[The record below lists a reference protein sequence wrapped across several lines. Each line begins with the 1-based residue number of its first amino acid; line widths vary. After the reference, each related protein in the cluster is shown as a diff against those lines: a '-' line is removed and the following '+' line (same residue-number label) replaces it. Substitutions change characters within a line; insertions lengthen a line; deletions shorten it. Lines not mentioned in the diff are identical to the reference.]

1 MKPISALRRAAGLLL
16 ASLSL
21 AAPAA
26 TLTLDGSSGERPVAS
41 LRALVDAEGT
51 MSLSDVR
58 SPAVAA
64 RWREV
69 DTSREAANFGLT
81 SAAVWLAVPLAA
93 GPGGDGRW
101 LLTVAF
107 PTLDRVDVHADGHE
121 NAPRAGGDLLPFA
134 LRAVPHRHHV
144 FPVDLAP
151 GEAKTVYLRV
161 QSEGNLT
168 VPLALWRAE
177 ALWASDHDTYAAL
190 GLYFGILA
198 ALLLY
203 NGLMFLSLRDRLYLL
218 YIAFVATMG
227 LAQLANTG
235 LGNEFLWPGSPRW
248 GNDALMV
255 GMSVTGVFAV
265 LFVRRFLAMANHSRA
280 IDRAI
285 LGTGVLFAVALVLTL
300 AVSYRSGAYVINV
313 AAFSFALLAV
323 AGGARSAWLRQPG
336 GGYFL
341 FAWALLLA
349 GTGLFAALNVGLVP
363 SNAFTR
369 NAFLF
374 GSGFEMLLLS
384 FALASRVDQL
394 RRAREQA
401 AAEAL
406 EAKQSLV
413 VTLQE
418 RERHLEER
426 VLARTRDLQDVNAR
440 LLDKERAL
448 AHLAYHDALTGLAN
462 RRRLAETFL
471 QAAARSRRT
480 RTAFAVLMVDLD
492 GFRELNDRRGHAA
505 GDRVLV
511 AVADR
516 LRACVR
522 EADQAARL
530 DGDGFVVLVENLASA
545 SDAELVA
552 QKIVRAIE
560 PPIAGDAELLRVSA
574 SIGIACHP
582 EHGEDA
588 ETLLRLADAAMFRAK
603 RRGPG
608 RWCLADPRAPERP
621 GDWSAPHGNATAM
634 GTLQSAK
641 DDS

>member
-1 MKPISALRRAAGLLL
+1 MKPISALRRAAAVLL
-16 ASLSL
+16 ACLPL
-21 AAPAA
+21 AAAAA
-26 TLTLDGSSGERPVAS
+26 TLSLDGSSGERTVQS
-41 LRALVDAEGT
+41 LRALVDADGT
-51 MSLSDVR
+51 LGLPDVR
-58 SPAVAA
+58 TPASAA
-64 RWREV
+64 RWQEI
-69 DTSREAANFGLT
+69 DTARQAANFGLT
-81 SAAVWLAVPLAA
+81 TATVWFAIPVEA

-107 PTLDRVDVHADGHE
+107 PTLDRVEVYVGDGAT
-121 NAPRAGGDLLPFA
+121 APLAGGDLLPFA

-144 FPVDLAP
+144 FPIELSP
-151 GEAKTVYLRV
+151 GEAKTLFVRV
-161 QSEGNLT
+161 RSEGNLT
-168 VPLALWRAE
+168 TPLTFWRAE
-177 ALWASDHDTYAAL
+177 ALWASDHGTYAAL

-203 NGLMFLSLRDRLYLL
+203 NGLMFLSLRDPLYLL

-248 GNDALMV
+248 GNDAMMI
-255 GMSVTGVFAV
+255 GMSTTGIFAS
-265 LFVRRFLAMANHSRA
+265 LFVRRFLAMESHSRA

-285 LGTGVLFAVALVLTL
+285 LGTGVLFATALVLTL
-300 AVSYRSGAYVINV
+300 AVSYRWGAYVING

-323 AGGARSAWLRQPG
+323 AGGTRSAWLRQPG

-341 FAWALLLA
+341 LAWTLLLA
-349 GTGLFAALNVGLVP
+349 GTGLLAALNVGLVP

-394 RRAREQA
+394 RRERERS

-413 VTLQE
+413 ISLQDSE
-418 RERHLEER
+418 RRLEER

-440 LLDKERAL
+440 LLDRERAL
-448 AHLAYHDALTGLAN
+448 DHQAHHDALTGLAN
-462 RRRLAETFL
+462 RRRLAEAFL

-480 RTAFAVLMVDLD
+480 KNAFAVLLVDLD
-492 GFRELNDRRGHAA
+492 GFRDLNDRRGHAL

-522 EADQAARL
+522 EADHAARL
-530 DGDGFVVLVENLASA
+530 DGDDFVVLVENLASS

-560 PPIAGDAELLRVSA
+560 PPIAGDAAILRVSA
-574 SIGIACHP
+574 SIGIACYP

-588 ETLLRLADAAMFRAK
+588 ETLLRLAEAAMVRA
-603 RRGPG
+603 RQRGPG
-608 RWCLADPRAPERP
+608 RWNLADPRKPARPES
-621 GDWSAPHGNATAM
+621 WSAPHGHATAP
-634 GTLQSAK
+634 GTLQSGKK
-641 DDS
+641 DD

>member
-1 MKPISALRRAAGLLL
+1 MKPISALRRAAGVLL
-16 ASLSL
+16 ALLSL

-26 TLTLDGSSGERPVAS
+26 TLSLDGSSGERPVQS
-41 LRALVDAEGT
+41 LRVLVDSEGT
-51 MSLSDVR
+51 LGLAEVKG
-58 SPAVAA
+58 PAADA
-64 RWREV
+64 RWQRV
-69 DTSREAANFGLT
+69 DTGRQAANFGLT
-81 SAAVWLAVPLAA
+81 TAAVWFEIALAA
-93 GPGGDGRW
+93 GPGGEGRW

-107 PTLDRVDVHADGHE
+107 PTLDRVDVYAGE
-121 NAPRAGGDLLPFA
+121 RESAPLAGGDLLPFA
-134 LRAVPHRHHV
+134 LRATPHRHHV

-151 GEAKTVYLRV
+151 GEAKTLYVRL

-168 VPLALWRAE
+168 APLTLWRAE
-177 ALWASDHDTYAAL
+177 ALWASDHGTYAAL

-203 NGLMFLSLRDRLYLL
+203 NGLMFLSLRDPLYLL
-218 YIAFVATMG
+218 YVAFVAAMG
-227 LAQLANTG
+227 LAQLASTG

-248 GNDALMV
+248 GNDAMMI
-255 GMSVTGVFAV
+255 GMSATGLFAV

-280 IDRAI
+280 IDRAV
-285 LGTGVLFAVALVLTL
+285 LGTGVLFATALLLTV
-300 AVSYRSGAYVINV
+300 AVSYRWGAYVINV

-341 FAWALLLA
+341 LAWTVLLA
-349 GTGLFAALNVGLVP
+349 GTGLLAALNVGLVP
-363 SNAFTR
+363 SNGFTR

-394 RRAREQA
+394 RRERERSA
-401 AAEAL
+401 SEAL

-413 VTLQE
+413 ISLQE
-418 RERHLEER
+418 SERRLEER
-426 VLARTRDLQDVNAR
+426 VQARTRDLQDVNAR
-440 LLDKERAL
+440 LIDRERAL
-448 AHLAYHDALTGLAN
+448 DHLAHHDALTGLAN
-462 RRRLAETFL
+462 RRRLADTFR

-480 RTAFAVLMVDLD
+480 KTAFAVLLVDLD
-492 GFRELNDRRGHAA
+492 GFRALNDRRGHAL

-522 EADQAARL
+522 EADHAARL
-530 DGDGFVVLVENLASA
+530 DGDNFVVLVENLASG

-560 PPIAGDAELLRVSA
+560 PPIAGDADILRVSA
-574 SIGIACHP
+574 SVGIACYP
-582 EHGEDA
+582 EHGEDP
-588 ETLLRLADAAMFRAK
+588 ETLLRLADAAKARA
-603 RRGPG
+603 RQRGPG
-608 RWCLADPRAPERP
+608 RWSLADPSKGALPESRT
-621 GDWSAPHGNATAM
+621 SPHGHAS
-634 GTLQSAK
+634 GPGLLQSAK
-641 DDS
+641 DDD